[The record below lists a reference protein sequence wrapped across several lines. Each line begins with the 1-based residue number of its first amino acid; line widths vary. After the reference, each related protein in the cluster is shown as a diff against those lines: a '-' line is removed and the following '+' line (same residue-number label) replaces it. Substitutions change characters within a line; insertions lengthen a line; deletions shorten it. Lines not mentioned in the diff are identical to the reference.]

1 MRISDWSSDVCSSD
15 LLYVEMLE
23 AGYTAVGEFH
33 YLHHG
38 PDGQPYD
45 DLAEMSRRAI
55 AAAEVTGIGITQ
67 LPVLYGY
74 GGFGAQKAGEGQRR
88 FLNDP
93 SRLLRIVETLK
104 EAYEGDAQVRVG
116 IAPHSLRAVTPE
128 TLAEAVMGLARSEE
142 HTSALQ

>member
-1 MRISDWSSDVCSSD
+1 
-15 LLYVEMLE
+15 MLQ

-45 DLAEMSRRAI
+45 DLAEMSRRTI
-55 AAAEVTGIGITQ
+55 AAAQAAGIGITQ

-74 GGFGAQKAGEGQRR
+74 GGFGAQKAGDGQRR

-93 SRLLRIVETLK
+93 SRLLSIVETLQTSHD
-104 EAYEGDAQVRVG
+104 GDPQVRVG

-128 TLAEAVMGLARSEE
+128 TLDEVAAGLA
-142 HTSALQ
+142 ALAPPAPIHPHIPE

>member
-1 MRISDWSSDVCSSD
+1 MYRFVAR
-15 LLYVEMLE
+15 LTPAQVEAVAAQLYVEMLE

-55 AAAEVTGIGITQ
+55 AAAEVTGLGITQ

-74 GGFGAQKAGEGQRR
+74 GGFGA
-88 FLNDP
+88 
-93 SRLLRIVETLK
+93 
-104 EAYEGDAQVRVG
+104 
-116 IAPHSLRAVTPE
+116 
-128 TLAEAVMGLARSEE
+128 RSEE
-142 HTSALQ
+142 RGGGKEGGSTCRVGWWRTP

>member
-45 DLAEMSRRAI
+45 ALAEMSRRAI

-74 GGFGAQKAGEGQRR
+74 GGFGAQKAGEGQRS

-93 SRLLRIVETLK
+93 SRLLRLVETLK
-104 EAYEGDAQVRVG
+104 AAYEGDAQVRVG
-116 IAPHSLRAVTPE
+116 PPPHYPPAVHHA
-128 TLAEAVMGLARSEE
+128 TLDAAVDG
-142 HTSALQ
+142 T

>member
-1 MRISDWSSDVCSSD
+1 MHTENDMRFSDWSSAVCSSD
-15 LLYVEMLE
+15 LT
-23 AGYTAVGEFH
+23 GVGEFH
-33 YLHHG
+33 YLHHD

-45 DLAEMSRRAI
+45 GLAEMSRRAI

-93 SRLLRIVETLK
+93 SRLLRIV
-104 EAYEGDAQVRVG
+104 R
-116 IAPHSLRAVTPE
+116 H
-128 TLAEAVMGLARSEE
+128 
-142 HTSALQ
+142 

>member
-1 MRISDWSSDVCSSD
+1 
-15 LLYVEMLE
+15 MLQ

-38 PDGQPYD
+38 PDGRPYD

-55 AAAEVTGIGITQ
+55 AAAQAAGIGITQ

-74 GGFGAQKAGEGQRR
+74 GGFGPQKAGDGQRR

-93 SRLLRIVETLK
+93 SRLLRIVETLQTSH
-104 EAYEGDAQVRVG
+104 EGDPQ
-116 IAPHSLRAVTPE
+116 
-128 TLAEAVMGLARSEE
+128 RSEE
-142 HTSALQ
+142 HTSELQSLMRISYAVFCLK

>member
-15 LLYVEMLE
+15 LHSHAFQRAMAGLAEHASPGGKRGDSFWTWREVMYRFVARLTPAQVEAVAAQLYVEMLE

-55 AAAEVTGIGITQ
+55 AAGEVTGDRTST
-67 LPVLYGY
+67 
-74 GGFGAQKAGEGQRR
+74 R
-88 FLNDP
+88 LN
-93 SRLLRIVETLK
+93 SS
-104 EAYEGDAQVRVG
+104 
-116 IAPHSLRAVTPE
+116 H
-128 TLAEAVMGLARSEE
+128 
-142 HTSALQ
+142 